1 VIWNSGVG
9 RVNSFIAPSFKLVG
23 LNNCG
28 FTLSTIRVWLTIQLK
43 KSSVLGFDFLLK
55 SMVFLT
61 LGLRF
66 GFKRLVFLLKMLI
79 VKLEFLESL
88 MVLLKL
94 LSRLFL
100 LRIVLGVTLVE
111 STVLEVLLPR
121 LVVGISRDF
130 MMVLDIKTNIHIS
143 VNSGLYGSLS
153 EVLTRYSLFSLVMV
167 L

>member
-1 VIWNSGVG
+1 
-9 RVNSFIAPSFKLVG
+9 
-23 LNNCG
+23 
-28 FTLSTIRVWLTIQLK
+28 
-43 KSSVLGFDFLLK
+43 
-55 SMVFLT
+55 M
-61 LGLRF
+61 
-66 GFKRLVFLLKMLI
+66 LKMLI

-130 MMVLDIKTNIHIS
+130 MMVLDLKTNIHIS
-143 VNSGLYGSLS
+143 INSGLYGSLS